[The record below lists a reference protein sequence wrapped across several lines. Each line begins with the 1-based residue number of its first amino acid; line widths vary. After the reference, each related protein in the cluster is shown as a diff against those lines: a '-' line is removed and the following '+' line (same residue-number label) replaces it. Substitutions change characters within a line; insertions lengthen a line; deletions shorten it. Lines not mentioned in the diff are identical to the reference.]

1 MLEQRDYSQ
10 LFRELEYYRNRCSEL
25 EAENKR
31 LKEGR
36 QAERESFGSRIA
48 ELEAEKKQLEE
59 ELHTLKSTVSAV
71 VARSVDARQATRKKR
86 HKKPG
91 QKKGHAGKSRKRPEH
106 IDARVTIDQETCSI
120 CGKSTL
126 SAKPTDSYTH
136 TVTDIVPARPV
147 VTEYTVNR
155 RYCSTC
161 RKQVSP
167 PVPGVLPNEVFGLR
181 LMLLIVSLK
190 LLGLSYEKIS
200 GHFQLLFNLNIT
212 DAAINHAV
220 MKVAEAF
227 GPRYNQ
233 LVDDLQKE
241 KNVHGDETI
250 WPVNGKNHWLW
261 AFVGR
266 WTVIYEV
273 DQSRGKG
280 VPARVLSGY
289 AGTVTSDSWPAWNH
303 VGSSHQ
309 KCLVHYLREIEET
322 IRYKNPG
329 KEFHPFGKRLRRIL
343 KGAIR
348 SDKYRRAKDRLKSK
362 ARLEQRIEVL
372 ISARYKE
379 RNCLRLVKRLKREKG
394 MLFTFLENEEC
405 DWNNNAAERAIRPSV
420 VVRKVTYGNRSI
432 TGAKAHAV
440 LMSIKETCRLRG
452 ENFHDYAMKY
462 LGNPAS
468 ER

>member
-10 LFRELEYYRNRCSEL
+10 LFKELESYRNRCSQLESLAESQQEIIKQQDVRILELEAHSSLIEEEKRQLKTLSESLQDRITEL
-25 EAENKR
+25 EAENR
-31 LKEGR
+31 SLKE
-36 QAERESFGSRIA
+36 
-48 ELEAEKKQLEE
+48 QLRSMKE
-59 ELHTLKSTVSAV
+59 TVSAV
-71 VARSVDARQATRKKR
+71 VARSVGAKPATKKKR
-86 HKKPG
+86 HRKPG
-91 QKKGHAGKSRKRPEH
+91 RKKGHIGKSRKRPEH
-106 IDARVTIDQETCSI
+106 ADARVTIDQETCSI

-126 SAKPTDSYTH
+126 SERPSPYTRV
-136 TVTDIVPARPV
+136 VTDIVPAKPV

-161 RKQVSP
+161 KKLVSP
-167 PVPGVLPNEVFGLR
+167 PVPGVLPKEVFGLR

-190 LLGLSYEKIS
+190 LLGMPYEKIS
-200 GHFQLLFNLNIT
+200 DHFRLLFNLQVV
-212 DAAINHAV
+212 DATINHAV

-233 LVDDLQKE
+233 LIDDLLKE
-241 KNVHGDETI
+241 KNVGGDETS

-303 VGSSHQ
+303 VGGSHQ
-309 KCLVHYLREIEET
+309 KCLVHYLREIEEYT

-329 KEFHPFGKRLRRIL
+329 KEFYAFGKKFRRIL
-343 KGAIR
+343 RDAIR
-348 SDKYRRAKDRLKSK
+348 SDEKYRKVKDRLKAK
-362 ARLEQRIEVL
+362 ARLEQRVQAL
-372 ISARYKE
+372 IAASYGEK
-379 RNCLRLVKRLKREKG
+379 NCLRLVKRLKREKG
-394 MLFTFLENEEC
+394 MLFTFLEKKEC

-420 VVRKVTYGNRSI
+420 VVRKVTYGNKSLD
-432 TGAKAHAV
+432 GAKAHAV
-440 LMSIKETCRLRG
+440 L
-452 ENFHDYAMKY
+452 
-462 LGNPAS
+462 
-468 ER
+468 